1 MVALRPCPRI
11 LDAHDRMS
19 VFGTKRTIQLR
30 PRLSAFGETT
40 EKVGFWLATV
50 CPLMTHKRLSARSA
64 SEADYF
70 IHTSPLH
77 LAADTLLQAEA
88 DRRPAST
95 SRSRPHL
102 RWQSQERAI
111 GSSK

>member
-1 MVALRPCPRI
+1 MRRARSLVAWGQKLGRELINAQPKADLHEPPTNVRYW
-11 LDAHDRMS
+11 
-19 VFGTKRTIQLR
+19 TKADKGR
-30 PRLSAFGETT
+30 
-40 EKVGFWLATV
+40 FWAAPV

-88 DRRPAST
+88 E
-95 SRSRPHL
+95 L
-102 RWQSQERAI
+102 GRADLLPTLI
-111 GSSK
+111 